1 VAASWMS
8 AAVSPR
14 SMRAAAS
21 ARRRRPKADRP
32 VVSRCEE
39 GRWKHRPFSLS
50 GAPAGM
56 PGILSLRGTG
66 HSIPDGR

>member
-1 VAASWMS
+1 
-8 AAVSPR
+8 
-14 SMRAAAS
+14 
-21 ARRRRPKADRP
+21 
-32 VVSRCEE
+32 
-39 GRWKHRPFSLS
+39 LS